1 MGRYRPFKK
10 ATDHGYRL
18 LGGLLAA
25 VVISKA
31 GKKVGSWYPKWNP
44 PWRRR

>member
-1 MGRYRPFKK
+1 MRRRYRPFKK

-25 VVISKA
+25 VVLKRVSD
-31 GKKVGSWYPKWNP
+31 KVLSWWRP
-44 PWRRR
+44 PWRR